1 MIYARNTLLLL
12 CLTIISSALALGPS
26 SEHGLGFLQRV
37 RNNSEYAIDF
47 SQEKTIL
54 DYLPDG
60 TVLRIKSLRKEY
72 GVAGRYYA
80 ARKLVGA
87 YRLEADTLDPN
98 DPATHF
104 VVKRYVARDF
114 SEYMGLYSDFAEGQF
129 MKSDDSRAVTFSLPD
144 IMDDKS
150 AEGHWTVVDA
160 SGDEK
165 SKLDARKFLDPNFAA
180 NVFNACY
187 IKSRVSGFM
196 QSRGKP
202 QNYPGLS
209 KSSES
214 KNANSVL
221 NGTKSSLSNAGN
233 QALDGQQPAE
243 SPDTPGAQPA
253 GNPPTNA
260 SPTSISVAP
269 ASSVTAYGKVT
280 SILSERSLGAY
291 FADESLAVVIK
302 QNGSIARQKSDGVW
316 ESLNQGLSDGA
327 SFTSLGAA
335 DDDTLWGCDINNNL
349 WEFKSDTS
357 SWSKVLLAPSTGAVA
372 KITAGGATN
381 IWALS
386 KDGTLFQ
393 RFQDGESTS
402 WKVPDTA
409 VGSGGIRDV
418 SAATDGTVFAIS
430 NDNKIFIGTKTQSGY
445 SFSQFCSPLEL
456 VGQPP
461 YTIAAGSKSFVA
473 FSTPSDE
480 VYVLVTGKPGNTKDS
495 WKKLTLKDQSNPLK
509 LRSFSAYKNS
519 SIVGVVSN
527 SGKADDNTIIMIN
540 DITTA

>member
-12 CLTIISSALALGPS
+12 CLTLISSALALGPS
-26 SEHGLGFLQRV
+26 SEHGLGFLKRV
-37 RNNSEYAIDF
+37 RNNSEYPIDF

-150 AEGHWTVVDA
+150 AEGHWTVVDV

-165 SKLDARKFLDPNFAA
+165 SKLDARKFMDPNFAA

-187 IKSRVSGFM
+187 LKSRVSGFM

-209 KSSES
+209 KSSLS
-214 KNANSVL
+214 KNANAVL
-221 NGTKSSLSNAGN
+221 TGSESSSSGTDN
-233 QALDGQQPAE
+233 QTTNVEQQTPG
-243 SPDTPGAQPA
+243 SPDAAGFPA
-253 GNPPTNA
+253 GSPPT
-260 SPTSISVAP
+260 SVSVAP
-269 ASSVTAYGKVT
+269 TPSVTAYGKVT
-280 SILSERSLGAY
+280 PILSEGSIGAY
-291 FADESLAVVIK
+291 FIDESLAVVVK
-302 QNGSIARQKSDGVW
+302 QNGSVARQKGDGAW
-316 ESLNQGLSDGA
+316 ESLNQGLSSGA

-335 DDDTLWGCDINNNL
+335 DDGTLWGCDINNNL
-349 WEFKSDTS
+349 WEFNNETS
-357 SWSKVLLAPSTGAVA
+357 TWKKVLLAPSTGAVA
-372 KITAGGATN
+372 KISAGGATN

-393 RFQDGESTS
+393 RFEDGQNTS
-402 WKVPDTA
+402 WKVPDA
-409 VGSGGIRDV
+409 AIGNGGIRDV

-473 FSTPSDE
+473 FATPSDE
-480 VYVLVTGKPGNTKDS
+480 VYVLVTGKPGTTKDS
-495 WKKLTLKDQSNPLK
+495 WKKLTLKDQTSPLK
-509 LRSFSAYKNS
+509 LRNFSAYKNS

-527 SGKADDNTIIMIN
+527 SGKADDNTVIMIN